1 MQIIAQMCTQRHDIV
16 YNIHINK
23 IKNGVNNMKL
33 NNYNEIYK
41 IPNNKGGYYNENTII
56 DLIKSFGW
64 NVTKVRGSGAGY
76 WITGKGIRAFTG
88 NPNKNYYKLIINERD
103 FGIDS
108 PSHRNSHGFAAQIR
122 RLIAEGGA

>member
-33 NNYNEIYK
+33 NNYNEIDR
-41 IPNNKGGYYNENTII
+41 IPNEGKGYNV
-56 DLIKSFGW
+56 LILVESLGPW
-64 NVTKVRGSGAGY
+64 NLTKVKGRSDAW
-76 WITGKGIRAFTG
+76 WITGEGIRAYNGFQE
-88 NPNKNYYKLIINERD
+88 NYYKLIINEKD

-108 PSHRNSHGFAAQIR
+108 PSIRNSRGFAAQIR